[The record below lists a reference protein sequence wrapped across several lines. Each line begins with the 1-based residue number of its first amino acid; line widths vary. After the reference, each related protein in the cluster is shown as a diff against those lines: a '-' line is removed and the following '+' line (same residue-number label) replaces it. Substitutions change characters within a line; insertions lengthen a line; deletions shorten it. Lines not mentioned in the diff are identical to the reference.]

1 MNYEKNYYRNKLR
14 KERSTIGRTL
24 NSIKQFLNANV
35 REDEAVL
42 ELGCGEYPYF
52 ENSTKA
58 DIAPIKGY
66 LKVDCNKPFKI
77 KKKFDKIVAIELIE
91 HLWNVDG
98 FIEELKKILKPDGKI
113 IISTPNVKYW
123 RVRLDLLLGNDR
135 NFENNGTH
143 LWYFSPETFRKK
155 MEEHGLEII
164 EIRPLGAT
172 KILALAG
179 GFIAKMRIK
188 R

>member
-1 MNYEKNYYRNKLR
+1 MNYEKNYYRIKLR
-14 KERSTIGRTL
+14 KERFTIGRTL
-24 NSIKQFLNANV
+24 NSIKHFLNTNTDE
-35 REDEAVL
+35 REAIL
-42 ELGCGEYPYF
+42 ELGCGEYPHF

-66 LKVDCNKPFKI
+66 LQVDCNKPFKI
-77 KKKFDKIVAIELIE
+77 RKKFDKVIAIELIE

-98 FIEELKKILKPDGKI
+98 FLEELKKIIKPNGEI

-123 RVRLDLLLGNDR
+123 RVRLDLLLGKDR
-135 NFENNGTH
+135 NFDNNGTH
-143 LWYFSPETFRKK
+143 LWYFSPQSFRKK

-164 EIRPLGAT
+164 EMKPLGAT
-172 KILALAG
+172 KILDIAG
-179 GFIAKMRIK
+179 GFITRIRIK